1 MKEKI
6 KKYFQTVSN
15 NFQLLE
21 KQTQNIESASN
32 IIIDSLKKGN
42 KIIFCGNGGSAADS
56 QHLSAELMGRYK
68 LDRNP
73 LPAISLTVDTSAITA
88 IGNDYGYEHVFS
100 RQLSGIGNKND
111 VLYATSTSGT
121 SKNIIEAIK
130 TAKEME
136 IHVIALTGN
145 NKTNISDYADV
156 VINAPSNETNYI
168 QEMHIAIGQLICG
181 IVEEHFFGNNKT

>member
-121 SKNIIEAIK
+121 SKNVIEAIK

-136 IHVIALTGN
+136 IHVIALTGS